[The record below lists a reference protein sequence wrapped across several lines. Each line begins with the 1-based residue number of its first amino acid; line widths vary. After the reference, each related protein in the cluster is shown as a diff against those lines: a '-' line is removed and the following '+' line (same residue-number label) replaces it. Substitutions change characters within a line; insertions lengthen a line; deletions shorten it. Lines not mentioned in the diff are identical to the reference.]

1 MAKEL
6 AQGGQDIALKAL
18 TGAALTAK
26 KTWIVPCTASA
37 SADRVVTATEVYTN
51 RFTGCP
57 AIESAYSDWGSPS
70 GSSPDARVVA
80 NSSTLSSATISGLGS
95 PATISHYAAVQTS
108 DDLVPSGAN
117 FTNIS
122 AVVYYGALTASK
134 TGVDNGDVVEFTPGN
149 LTIAQD

>member
-18 TGAALTAK
+18 TGAALAAK

-51 RFTGCP
+51 RFQGCP
-57 AIESAYSDWGSPS
+57 AIQSTDADWGAPTGASPN
-70 GSSPDARVVA
+70 ARTVA
-80 NSSTLSSATISGLGS
+80 NSASLTSAAVSGLGS

-108 DDLVPSGAN
+108 DDLVPSGTN
-117 FTNIS
+117 FPNIS

-134 TGVDNGDVVEFTPGN
+134 TGVDNGDVVEFAPGA

>member
-18 TGAALTAK
+18 TGAALAAK

-51 RFTGCP
+51 RFTGAP
-57 AIESAYSDWGSPS
+57 PIQSTDADWGAPT
-70 GSSPDARVVA
+70 GSSPNARTVA
-80 NSSTLSSATISGLGS
+80 NSNALSSSAVSGLGS

-108 DDLVPSGAN
+108 DDLVPSGTN
-117 FTNIS
+117 FPNIS

-134 TGVDNGDVVEFTPGN
+134 TGVDNGDVVEFAPGA

>member
-18 TGAALTAK
+18 TGAALAAK
-26 KTWIVPCTASA
+26 KTWIVLCTASA

-57 AIESAYSDWGSPS
+57 AIQSTDADWGAPT
-70 GSSPDARVVA
+70 GSSPNARVITNTSA
-80 NSSTLSSATISGLGS
+80 ISSAAVSGLGS

-108 DDLVPSGAN
+108 DDLVPSGTN
-117 FTNIS
+117 FPNIS

-134 TGVDNGDVVEFTPGN
+134 TGVDNGDVVEFAASS
-149 LTIAQD
+149 LTISVD

>member
-18 TGAALTAK
+18 TGAALEAK
-26 KTWIVPCTASA
+26 KTWIVPCVASV

-57 AIESAYSDWGSPS
+57 AIQSTDADWGAPT
-70 GSSPDARVVA
+70 GSSPNARVVA
-80 NSSTLSSATISGLGS
+80 NSNALSSAAVSGLGS

-108 DDLVPSGAN
+108 DDLVPSGTN
-117 FTNIS
+117 FPNIS

-134 TGVDNGDVVEFTPGN
+134 TGVDNGDIIEFAPGN